1 MSVRKTAKSGF
12 TLIEALTASLI
23 LGIGVVALAGICQRC
38 THNYIR
44 GLQYETA
51 YRLLDE
57 CLDLS
62 VSVDLEKLI
71 TEKTIQGSFAPRY
84 PQYRFAVN
92 LEPAPG
98 AHLYLVKATV
108 SWDVDQYPYKVECW
122 TEVYHS
128 PGSST
133 ALQGRSETFPSLA
146 D

>member
-1 MSVRKTAKSGF
+1 MSIRKTAKSGF
-12 TLIEALTASLI
+12 TLVEALAASVI
-23 LGIGVVALAGICQRC
+23 LGIGVVAIAGICQRC

-62 VSVDLEKLI
+62 VSVNLEKLI

-92 LEPAPG
+92 LEPASG
-98 AHLYLVKATV
+98 AHLYLIKATV
-108 SWDVDQYPYKVECW
+108 SWDVGLRPYEVECW
-122 TEVYHS
+122 TELYHPS
-128 PGSST
+128 GGPT
-133 ALQGRSETFPSLA
+133 ALQGHPATLPSLV